1 MGYVATTG
9 FIIYWKPEQP
19 FFIHREHHF
28 WFDEYNS
35 HLSIE
40 DKHNPGNLLL
50 QQYPESPIHNLDLIN
65 LITCELDLTPTPF
78 SKKKNYICNLVTSFW
93 KEDWFL
99 IYWIMKIL

>member
-1 MGYVATTG
+1 MGYSASKGV
-9 FIIYWKPEQP
+9 ILYRKLYQP
-19 FFIHREHHF
+19 FFIQIAHHV
-28 WFDEYNS
+28 WFDEYNYS
-35 HLSIE
+35 LSIE
-40 DKHNPGNLLL
+40 ESNNPGYLLL
-50 QQYPESPIHNLDLIN
+50 RKNPESNIHNSDLLN